1 MSSPLMPPDSA
12 QLVTTLA
19 RDWAVQVDTGK
30 SGTPKWEFVNGLSKV
45 GPTTDLTQQDDG
57 DIHSGGYK
65 SQLATAIGANVEI
78 EGLRK
83 GTLAGED
90 LTPDPGQEFL
100 RAKGRQ
106 IGYSNIAHIRY
117 WRTDALP
124 DAMEGYFT
132 VDWKDGTEDKEG
144 LQTFTCTLTGR
155 GKPKEIAKP
164 TAASGGGG

>member
-1 MSSPLMPPDSA
+1 MADDILMPPDSA

-19 RDWAVQVDTGK
+19 RDWAFQVNIST
-30 SGTPKWEFVNGLSKV
+30 TAEPEWIFVNGLSKV
-45 GPTTDLTQQDDG
+45 GPTTDQTKQDDG

-83 GTLAGED
+83 GTLAGEA

-100 RAKGRQ
+100 RAKGRR
-106 IGYSNIAHIRY
+106 IGYGNIAHVRY

-124 DAMEGYFT
+124 DAMEAQVT
-132 VDWKDGTEDKEG
+132 VEWKDGTEDKEG

-164 TAASGGGG
+164 KATP